1 MYDSSNQNTCYFKG
15 AEGANMGTRAWFAG
29 SVVAVLLI
37 MSAEA
42 SAARGVTFTKDVLP
56 ILQKN
61 CQTCHRPGNIA
72 PMSFLTYETTRP
84 WAKAMKAAVVARK
97 MPPWFADPQYSH
109 FSNVR
114 SLKQDEIDTIV
125 KWADNGALQ
134 GDAKDAPPAV
144 EWPENGWTTEP
155 DLVLKGVPYTVPAA
169 PSKNVIEWMTTV
181 TPSGFTKATWVT
193 SGETKP

>member
-42 SAARGVTFTKDVLP
+42 SAAAGVTFTKDVLP

-72 PMSFLTYETTRP
+72 PMSFLSMAGLAILLENRQN
-84 WAKAMKAAVVARK
+84 V
-97 MPPWFADPQYSH
+97 FSECDPCC
-109 FSNVR
+109 R
-114 SLKQDEIDTIV
+114 
-125 KWADNGALQ
+125 
-134 GDAKDAPPAV
+134 
-144 EWPENGWTTEP
+144 
-155 DLVLKGVPYTVPAA
+155 
-169 PSKNVIEWMTTV
+169 
-181 TPSGFTKATWVT
+181 
-193 SGETKP
+193 